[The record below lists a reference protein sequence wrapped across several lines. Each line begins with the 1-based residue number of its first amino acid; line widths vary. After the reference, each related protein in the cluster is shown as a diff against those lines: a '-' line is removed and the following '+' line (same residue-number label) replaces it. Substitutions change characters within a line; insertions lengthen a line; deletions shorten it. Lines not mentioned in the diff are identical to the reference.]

1 MPVFFSVRLRIM
13 WWIRVES
20 VSRWSNLFGIIIKN
34 MQIDIK
40 RYVIYN
46 TIYKQLMYME
56 VKE

>member
-13 WWIRVES
+13 WRIRVES
-20 VSRWSNLFGIIIKN
+20 VSRWINLCGIIIKN
-34 MQIDIK
+34 IQIDIK

-56 VKE
+56 VKK